1 MRMQNKVVLITGG
14 AGGIGAAAA
23 HIFSDAGAS
32 VIIADVNDDAG
43 QQVEGEVRAK
53 GGQARYFFCDMTDDN
68 AVKAC
73 AGRILAD
80 FGRLD
85 VLYNNIG
92 GSTPADGPVTT
103 VALDEFWRAM
113 RLDVLST
120 ILASRHAIPLIAAS
134 GGGAVVN
141 TTSYT
146 AMLGVAGRD
155 CYTAAKGAIISL
167 TRSMAVEFAP
177 QNIRVN
183 AVSPGAV
190 DTERLRR
197 FLKDN
202 PGHPTFDQRNRHRRP
217 ELASHL
223 MGIVRANDVAQ
234 AALFLASDEAA
245 RITGTILSVDSG
257 ATAW

>member
-1 MRMQNKVVLITGG
+1 MHNKVILITGG
-14 AGGIGAAAA
+14 AGGIGAAATR
-23 HIFSDAGAS
+23 IFATAGAS

-43 QQVEGEVRAK
+43 QKLEDEIRET
-53 GGQARYFFCDMTDDN
+53 GGHACYCSCDMTDES
-68 AVKAC
+68 AVRAC
-73 AGRILAD
+73 TEQALKR

-103 VALDEFWRAM
+103 VVLDEFWRAM

-197 FLKDN
+197 FLQDN
-202 PGHPTFDQRNRHRRP
+202 PTHPTFNQRNRHRRP
-217 ELASHL
+217 ELSSHL
-223 MGIVRANDVAQ
+223 MGIVQADDVAH
-234 AALFLASDEAA
+234 AAMFLASDEAA

>member
-1 MRMQNKVVLITGG
+1 
-14 AGGIGAAAA
+14 
-23 HIFSDAGAS
+23 
-32 VIIADVNDDAG
+32 
-43 QQVEGEVRAK
+43 
-53 GGQARYFFCDMTDDN
+53 MTDES
-68 AVKAC
+68 AVKRGVDAIR
-73 AGRILAD
+73 AG

-92 GSTPADGPVTT
+92 GSTPADGPVTS
-103 VALDEFWRAM
+103 VELDEFWRAM
-113 RLDVLST
+113 RLDVFST
-120 ILASRHAIPLIAAS
+120 ILASRHAIPLIAES
-134 GGGAVVN
+134 GGGAVIN

-167 TRSMAVEFAP
+167 TRSMAVEYAP

-190 DTERLRR
+190 DTERLRN
-197 FLKDN
+197 FLNNN
-202 PGHPTFDQRNRHRRP
+202 PDHPTFDQRNRHRRP
-217 ELASHL
+217 EVGSHM
-223 MGIVRANDVAQ
+223 MGIVKPEDVAH
-234 AALFLASDEAA
+234 ASLFLASGEAA

>member
-1 MRMQNKVVLITGG
+1 MKNKVVLITGG
-14 AGGIGAAAA
+14 ASGIGSAAARV
-23 HIFSDAGAS
+23 FSVEGAR
-32 VIIADVNDDAG
+32 VAVADVNDEQGEAVC
-43 QQVEGEVRAK
+43 QEVRL
-53 GGQARYFFCDMTDDN
+53 GGGEAYYISCDMTDDA
-68 AVKAC
+68 AVKRCVDELRA
-73 AGRILAD
+73 R
-80 FGRLD
+80 FERLD

-92 GSTPADGPVTT
+92 GSTPADGPVTS
-103 VALDEFWRAM
+103 VELDEFWRAM
-113 RLDVLST
+113 RLDVFST
-120 ILASRHAIPLIAAS
+120 ILASRHAIPLIAAG

-167 TRSMAVEFAP
+167 TRSMAVEYAP

-190 DTERLRR
+190 DTERLQR
-197 FLKDN
+197 FLKNN
-202 PGHPTFDQRNRHRRP
+202 PDHPTFDVRNRHRRP
-217 ELASHL
+217 DVASHM
-223 MGIVRANDVAQ
+223 MGIVKPADVAH
-234 AALFLASDEAA
+234 AALFLASEEAA

>member
-1 MRMQNKVVLITGG
+1 MRMRNKVILITGG
-14 AGGIGAAAA
+14 ASGIGAAAVK
-23 HIFSDAGAS
+23 IFCSEGGHVA
-32 VIIADVNDDAG
+32 VADVNENGGLEVCKEANERGGDA
-43 QQVEGEVRAK
+43 R
-53 GGQARYFFCDMTDDN
+53 FFSCDMTDEQ
-68 AVKAC
+68 AVKSC
-73 AGRILAD
+73 VNEVRSR

-92 GSTPADGPVTT
+92 GSTPADGPVTS
-103 VALDEFWRAM
+103 VELDEFWRAM
-113 RLDVLST
+113 RLDVFST
-120 ILASRHAIPLIAAS
+120 ILASRHAIPLIQAS

-167 TRSMAVEFAP
+167 TRSMAVTYAP
-177 QNIRVN
+177 SNIRVN

-197 FLKDN
+197 FLKGN
-202 PGHPTFDQRNRHRRP
+202 PDHPTFDPRNRHRRP
-217 ELASHL
+217 EVASHM
-223 MGIVRANDVAQ
+223 MGIVKPDDVAH